1 MEKLPDDVL
10 DKIYRMKHELEFRET
25 VKRLSFLCCKYCL
38 ELCNSRSNICS
49 NCFNDQFYNQNFYL
63 LRYYFRSYFNL

>member
-1 MEKLPDDVL
+1 MEKLPDDII

-25 VKRLSFLCCKYCL
+25 VERLNFLCCKYCL
-38 ELCNSRSNICS
+38 EKMSSRSNICS